1 MTIRVRLFA
10 SVREDLGISEVDIS
24 PDRVATAGDVWNEI
38 ACQNMGKEVLV
49 AVNQNYADA
58 SAPVKD
64 GDEVAFFPPVTG
76 G

>member
-1 MTIRVRLFA
+1 MTIHVRLFA
-10 SVREDLGISEVDIS
+10 SVRENIGISEADIS
-24 PDRVATAGDVWNEI
+24 PDRVATAGDVWTEI
-38 ACQNMGKEVLV
+38 AGQEMGKEVLV

-58 SAPVKD
+58 AAPVKD